1 MTDEET
7 AALSP
12 KPAPKIR
19 SLKLGLGMKG
29 LGKAV
34 VAANRLGSG
43 HGGAFGVRLKKTETN
58 TKTFHQHGDD
68 DDDGDA
74 SNVVMAGVKRLGGT
88 FFRQALPEDVVVTLE
103 REGRAELSNLLWPA
117 CDNFTRRRVPQK
129 RASSAMNPT
138 QLLSKV
144 KMHFSCTFFSS
155 MLLFLHFLK

>member
-68 DDDGDA
+68 DGDA

-103 REGRAELSNLLWPA
+103 REGRTELSNLLWPA
-117 CDNFTRRRVPQK
+117 CDNFTKRRVPQK
-129 RASSAMNPT
+129 RASSAMNPN

-144 KMHFSCTFFSS
+144 RLHFSCTFFSS
-155 MLLFLHFLK
+155 VLLFLHFLK